1 MLKSESFTEDE
12 MERSY
17 AENRAKELRD
27 TLNRYGYLYYV
38 MDDPAVSDYEYDMLY
53 RELENI
59 EAEYPDLQT
68 DDSPTLRVGGKG
80 HNTFAE
86 VVHTVRMESL
96 QDVFSMDELADFH
109 RRITEAIGETDYIVE
124 PKIDGL
130 SVSLEYR
137 DGVFVRGSTR
147 GDGDVGEDVTE
158 NLRTIAAV
166 PLSLNEKP
174 AYLEVRGEV
183 YMPQSSFD
191 QVVERQEIAGEKP
204 FKNPRNAAAG
214 SLRQKDPKV
223 TASRRLSIFVFNIQQ
238 VEGEQLSSHSQSLD
252 YLKRLGFRVIPSYT
266 RCRSGEELRAEIE
279 RIGENRGSY
288 GFDIDGAVVKI
299 DDFAIRET
307 LGSTA
312 KYPRWAV
319 AFKYPPEEKVTTL
332 KEIQINVGRTGAITP
347 VAVFEPITLA
357 GTTVSRAVLHNQD
370 FISGMNLNVGDK
382 IIVRKAGEIIPEVL
396 GLAEKGEN
404 EGYFTLPEKC
414 PACGAQ
420 TVRDNTEAVLR
431 CVNPDCPVQL
441 LRNLTHFASR
451 DAMDIEGLG
460 GAVVEKLVAEGM
472 VSSCA
477 DLYTL
482 DKEKIA
488 ALEGMGAKSADNLLS
503 AVERS
508 KKAGLAKLLCAL
520 GIRNIG
526 QKAAALLA
534 ENFGD
539 IDALASASRED
550 IEKIE
555 GFGGIMAESVA
566 EYFASERSAELISK
580 LKAAGVVMTQ
590 EKVVRGDK
598 FAGKT
603 FVLTGTLPTMTRTE
617 ASKLITDNG
626 GKVSGSVSKK
636 TDFVLAGEDAGSK
649 LVKANELG
657 VTVISEAELIA
668 MIG

>member
-1 MLKSESFTEDE
+1 

-17 AENRAKELRD
+17 AESRAKELREK
-27 TLNRYGYLYYV
+27 LNHYGYLYYV
-38 MDDPAVSDYEYDMLY
+38 MDDPAVPDYEYDMLY

-80 HNTFAE
+80 NNTFAE

-96 QDVFSMDELADFH
+96 QDVFSMDELKDFY
-109 RRITEAIGETDYIVE
+109 RRTTDAVGEVDYIVE

-147 GDGDVGEDVTE
+147 GDGDTGEDVTE
-158 NLRTIAAV
+158 NLRTIAAI
-166 PLSLNEKP
+166 PLSLKEKP

-214 SLRQKDPKV
+214 SLRQKDPKI
-223 TASRRLSIFVFNIQQ
+223 TASRKLSIFVFNIQQ

-252 YLKRLGFRVIPSYT
+252 YLKRLGFKVIPSYT
-266 RCRSGEELRAEIE
+266 RCKNGEELQAEIE
-279 RIGENRGSY
+279 KIGENRGSY

-299 DDFAIRET
+299 DDFAIREA

-420 TVRDNTEAVLR
+420 TVRDNAEAVLR

-460 GAVVEKLVAEGM
+460 GAVIEKLVAEGM
-472 VSSCA
+472 VSSCV
-477 DLYTL
+477 DLYSL
-482 DKEKIA
+482 DREKIA
-488 ALEGMGAKSADNLLS
+488 SLEGLGAKSADNLLA

-508 KKAGLAKLLCAL
+508 KQAGLARLLCAL

-526 QKAAALLA
+526 QKAAVLLA

-539 IDALASASRED
+539 IDALAAADREA

-566 EYFASERSAELISK
+566 EYFATERSAELIER

-590 EKVVRGDK
+590 EKIVRGDK

-657 VTVISEAELIA
+657 ITVISEEGLKA
-668 MIG
+668 MLG